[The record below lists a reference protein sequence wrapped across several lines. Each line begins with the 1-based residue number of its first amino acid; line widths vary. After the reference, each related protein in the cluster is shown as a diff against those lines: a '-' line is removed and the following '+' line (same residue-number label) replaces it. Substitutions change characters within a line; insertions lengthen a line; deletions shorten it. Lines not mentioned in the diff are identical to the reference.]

1 MKKKLLSLYIHIPFC
16 VRKCNYCDFL
26 SAPAD
31 EAVKEAYI
39 QALLLE
45 IESYR
50 GTELSTREIRTVF
63 IGGGTPSILEAD
75 KITNVLDK
83 IRSVFYLSENCEISM
98 EMNPGTVTKEKC
110 RCYFNAGVN
119 RISIGLQTPDDRLL
133 KMLGRVH
140 TYEEFLR
147 TYDAVRETG
156 FQNVNIDLMSSLPGQ
171 SLQGYCRGLE
181 EVTRLSP
188 EHISAYSLIVEEGT
202 PFFELHNSERDLFP
216 DEQADREMYEST
228 KEILGQ
234 YGYERY
240 EISNYAKAGYECR
253 HNIVYWECEDYL
265 GLGLG
270 SASLID
276 NIRFKNA
283 CDLKVY
289 IQKWEVGEGYKV
301 QRQEEEIL
309 AVSAQMEE
317 FMFLGLRMM
326 RGVSKEKF
334 TKRFG
339 QPLEQVYGIQ
349 IEKLIGQGLLRWRA
363 EDEKSKEQCGGMLT
377 LTNRGIDVS
386 NYVFEQFLL

>member
-26 SAPAD
+26 SAPAE

-50 GTELSTREIRTVF
+50 GTELAMRMVRTIF
-63 IGGGTPSILEAD
+63 IGGGTPSILDEE
-75 KITNVLDK
+75 KIASVLEK
-83 IRSVFYLSENCEISM
+83 IKSVFGLTADCEISI
-98 EMNPGTVTKEKC
+98 EVNPGTMTKEKC
-110 RCYFNAGVN
+110 RCYLKAGVN
-119 RISIGLQTPDDRLL
+119 RISIGLQTPDDNLL
-133 KMLGRVH
+133 MTLGRVH

-147 TYDAVRETG
+147 TYEEVREAG
-156 FQNVNIDLMSSLPGQ
+156 AQNVNIDLMASLPGQ
-171 SLQGYCRGLE
+171 TIEGYCKGLE

-202 PFFELHNSERDLFP
+202 PFYNMYHSGCDLFP
-216 DEQADREMYEST
+216 DEQTDRMMYECT
-228 KEILGQ
+228 KRILERN
-234 YGYERY
+234 GYERY

-276 NIRFKNA
+276 NTRFKNE
-283 CDLKVY
+283 CDLKRYVHA
-289 IQKWEVGEGYKV
+289 WESKKGYEA
-301 QRQEEEIL
+301 QRHEEDVL
-309 AVSAQMEE
+309 SVSSRMEE

-326 RGVSKEKF
+326 RGVSEEKF
-334 TKRFG
+334 LKVFG
-339 QPLEQVYGIQ
+339 HAPEQIYGGQ
-349 IEKLIGQGLLRWRA
+349 IEKMLEQGLLRW
-363 EDEKSKEQCGGMLT
+363 EMQEKQKDRMLS
-377 LTNRGIDVS
+377 LTDRGIDVS